1 VIIAPS
7 RPGVRAV
14 APRADD
20 VVPRSDIGSRVVTRR
35 TAVLTTCA
43 VLLVVFGVLGTTLPV
58 PYVAQYPGPTLN
70 TLGETDG
77 KPVIALEGR
86 ERNDVEGNLNLTTV
100 EVSRRGLSL
109 VQAIRGWFDS
119 EVSVVPQESV
129 YPPDRTAEET
139 RQANREAFLTSEQA
153 AQSVALARLGFPEK
167 VVVQGVAEESPSEG
181 RLEEGDA
188 IEAVDGRPTPDA
200 DALDAV
206 LSSIEGGTRVTVDY
220 TRLGEPGST
229 TVRTA
234 TPDDGEGA
242 LLGITIRDQPAA
254 PFDVDIQIEDV
265 GGPSA
270 GLMLTL
276 GILDLVGD
284 DDLTA
289 GAVIAGTGTIGL
301 DGEVGPI
308 GGVPLKM
315 VAAREIGAELFLVP
329 EANCAE
335 AAAAPDPG
343 FPLARVATL
352 DDALEAL
359 ADHEAGRAPVT
370 C

>member
-1 VIIAPS
+1 
-7 RPGVRAV
+7 
-14 APRADD
+14 
-20 VVPRSDIGSRVVTRR
+20 
-35 TAVLTTCA
+35 
-43 VLLVVFGVLGTTLPV
+43 VLLLVFGVLGTTLPV
-58 PYVAQYPGPTLN
+58 PYVAQVPGPTFN
-70 TLGETDG
+70 TLGEVDG
-77 KPVIALEGR
+77 EPIIVIEGR

-100 EVSRRGLSL
+100 GVGRGGLSL

-119 EVSVVPQESV
+119 EVSVVPEESV
-129 YPPDRTAEET
+129 YPPDRTEEQT

-153 AQSVALARLGFPEK
+153 AQTVALGRLGYPEK
-167 VVVQGVAEESPSEG
+167 VVVQGFAEKSPSEG

-200 DALDAV
+200 DALDVV
-206 LSSIEGGTRVTVDY
+206 LGSIEGGTRVTVDY
-220 TRLGEPGST
+220 TRLGEAGST
-229 TVRTA
+229 TIATG

-242 LLGITIRDQPAA
+242 LLGVTILDQPAA
-254 PFDVDIQIEDV
+254 PFDIDIQIEDV

-284 DDLTA
+284 EDLTD
-289 GAVIAGTGTIGL
+289 GAVIAGTGTIDAEG
-301 DGEVGPI
+301 GVGPI

-329 EANCAE
+329 ADNCAE
-335 AAAAPDPG
+335 AVAAPDPG

-359 ADHEAGRAPVT
+359 ADHAAGRTPVT